1 MSIAN
6 LLYSHRTAELLDRL
20 RQEFDMVLIDTPPM
34 LYLSDARVLGRLADA
49 AILVV
54 RAGRTTRDAA
64 MGAKQRLVDDRIP
77 VLGTI
82 LNGWD
87 PKSKTR
93 YGYYVYPYSAG
104 GEQG

>member
-1 MSIAN
+1 
-6 LLYSHRTAELLDRL
+6 
-20 RQEFDMVLIDTPPM
+20 M

-54 RAGRTTRDAA
+54 RAGKTTRDAA
-64 MGAKQRLVDDRIP
+64 LGAKQRLVDDRIP

-87 PKSKTR
+87 PRAKTR
-93 YGYYVYPYSAG
+93 YGYYTYAAG
-104 GEQG
+104 AVNGEA